1 VYIPY
6 LEDYLKAID
15 LLTINSDRTTLQK
28 QVAELTEKSKEETY
42 IIKGKLFEREKEVQ
56 TMQKKHEQD
65 MKDLRKELEPLL
77 VLKKTLEE
85 QGLLKLS

>member
-1 VYIPY
+1 
-6 LEDYLKAID
+6 LKAID

-56 TMQKKHEQD
+56 TMQKKTRAGCE
-65 MKDLRKELEPLL
+65 RFA
-77 VLKKTLEE
+77 
-85 QGLLKLS
+85 